1 MSEYKGIK
9 GFQVQTRTED
19 PTPYAQALA
28 DNPYA
33 GTWGSGGD
41 LNTARGHITGVGIL
55 TAALSVG
62 GFTTTRVA
70 LNEEYNGTSWSEEA
84 DLNTARG
91 YMAAGGTYTSSI
103 VAGGNTPGVDAVD
116 NVETWDGSSWTET
129 TEINTARQAP
139 RGAGSSTATVIFGGQ
154 VAPFSPVSA
163 TSIAVTELWNGSSW
177 TEVNDLNT
185 ARYGGAGFGIS
196 TAALYAGGQHNPPP
210 SQAEEVEQWNGS
222 SWTEVADINVRTY
235 LAGAGTTTS
244 GLVWGGQ
251 DPSGSST
258 TQTESWDG
266 SSWTT
271 VNSLA
276 TAAQKQ
282 GGAGASNSSALNFG
296 GRNPGDTANIAT
308 TEEWTFTGLP
318 PSTPAAGYADAIV
331 GDFYYNSSTGQF
343 KNIGAGGA
351 PLGTWA
357 SGGSLPTVKSA
368 HGYAG
373 TQTAGVAFAGAT
385 STTARVATSYHY
397 DGSSWSDANNVN
409 TGRDQVGGTGI
420 QTAAL
425 MFGGYTT
432 TIVANTELYD
442 GTNWTE
448 VNDLNTARTRMGP
461 IGTSTASLSVGGN
474 TPPTTDAVE
483 SWNGSSWT
491 EIAEINTSR
500 MFGGAAG
507 IQTAG
512 LFFGGEGPVTGKT
525 ESWDGSSWTEVN
537 DMNTARMSNGMG
549 AGDSNTAALASGGE
563 VGPPFVANVE
573 SWDGTSW
580 TEVND
585 LATARG
591 YHACGGTPTSAIATG
606 GRTAPSSPN
615 FTNIVEE
622 FTADDFQIK
631 TVTQS

>member
-1 MSEYKGIK
+1 MAGYKEIK
-9 GFQVQTRTED
+9 GFQVQTRSED

-91 YMAAGGTYTSSI
+91 YMAGGGTYTSSI
-103 VAGGNTPGVDAVD
+103 VAGGNTPGSDAVN
-116 NVETWDGSSWTET
+116 NVEIWDGSSWTET

-139 RGAGSSTATVIFGGQ
+139 RGAGASSTATVIFGGQ

-276 TAAQKQ
+276 TATQKQ

-296 GRNPGDTANIAT
+296 GRNSGDTANIAT
-308 TEEWTFTGLP
+308 TEDWTFSGIQPTD
-318 PSTPAAGYADAIV
+318 SANYVNAIV
-331 GDFYYNSSTGQF
+331 GDF
-343 KNIGAGGA
+343 
-351 PLGTWA
+351 
-357 SGGSLPTVKSA
+357 
-368 HGYAG
+368 
-373 TQTAGVAFAGAT
+373 
-385 STTARVATSYHY
+385 
-397 DGSSWSDANNVN
+397 
-409 TGRDQVGGTGI
+409 
-420 QTAAL
+420 
-425 MFGGYTT
+425 T
-432 TIVANTELYD
+432 TILQQDNLK
-442 GTNWTE
+442 
-448 VNDLNTARTRMGP
+448 
-461 IGTSTASLSVGGN
+461 I
-474 TPPTTDAVE
+474 
-483 SWNGSSWT
+483 
-491 EIAEINTSR
+491 
-500 MFGGAAG
+500 
-507 IQTAG
+507 
-512 LFFGGEGPVTGKT
+512 
-525 ESWDGSSWTEVN
+525 
-537 DMNTARMSNGMG
+537 
-549 AGDSNTAALASGGE
+549 
-563 VGPPFVANVE
+563 
-573 SWDGTSW
+573 
-580 TEVND
+580 
-585 LATARG
+585 
-591 YHACGGTPTSAIATG
+591 
-606 GRTAPSSPN
+606 
-615 FTNIVEE
+615 
-622 FTADDFQIK
+622 
-631 TVTQS
+631 